1 MSFNANKMDIF
12 SRRIRNLALALQDI
26 REEGARLD
34 AIYTNETVSGT
45 DAAYDDTEIA
55 TASEHTDIIN
65 LIRDLEDFFTN
76 QAVSQADR
84 QTNLSPFTQ
93 DVPA

>member
-1 MSFNANKMDIF
+1 MSFSANKMDIF
-12 SRRIRNLALALQDI
+12 SRRIQNLVLALQDV

-45 DAAYDDTEIA
+45 DPAYDDTTIA

-65 LIRDLEDFFTN
+65 LIRDLDKFFTN

-93 DVPA
+93 DVPT